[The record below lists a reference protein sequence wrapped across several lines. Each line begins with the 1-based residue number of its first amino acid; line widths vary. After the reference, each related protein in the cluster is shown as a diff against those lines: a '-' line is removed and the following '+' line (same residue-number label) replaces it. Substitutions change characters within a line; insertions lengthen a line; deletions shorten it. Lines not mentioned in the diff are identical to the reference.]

1 MDDVNSVH
9 AHLNKTTDDNNN
21 TAISESLLNI
31 AVKFLQNPRVSSS
44 PRKYKQQFL
53 KSKGLTNDEIKKAF
67 ELASLVIPIENHSET
82 SAFAVSP
89 NHTNSFYYLPTFLYK
104 VKEFFNTTVL
114 IGATFYCVYVFYK
127 NFIKPYIFGD
137 AKNNSAMVDSCDSTL
152 TKSVIE
158 MKDSIIKIEANV
170 NKLMHTNLPD
180 PSISHLVQELKQDL
194 TSLKGLLLSRKQ
206 FPSAPPS
213 IPPWQLETP
222 SQSREK
228 ATDRE
233 DDAASGSSTNNS
245 DSSLE
250 MIREEPPK

>member
-1 MDDVNSVH
+1 M
-9 AHLNKTTDDNNN
+9 
-21 TAISESLLNI
+21 
-31 AVKFLQNPRVSSS
+31 KFLQNPRVSSS

-82 SAFAVSP
+82 SAFTVSP
-89 NHTNSFYYLPTFLYK
+89 NHTNSFYHLPTFFYK
-104 VKEFFNTTVL
+104 IKEFFNTTVL
-114 IGATFYCVYVFYK
+114 IGATFYCVYMFYK
-127 NFIKPYIFGD
+127 VYFIIFLIFNSINYYIQVIDFYFINLQNFIKPYIFGD
-137 AKNNSAMVDSCDSTL
+137 VKNNSVMIESCDSTL

-158 MKDSIIKIEANV
+158 MKDSIIKIEASV
-170 NKLMHTNLPD
+170 NKLMHNNLPD

-194 TSLKGLLLSRKQ
+194 ASLKGLLLSRKQ